1 MIAASRDMLPRGKQ
15 HLPPMKNLLNPQRE
29 IDGILLGFRQAFLR
43 VGAFS
48 FVINLLMLLPA
59 IYMLQIYDRVLV
71 SRSSSTLILLT
82 AIVLVLFILMSVLEY
97 VRSGILVRIGNQ
109 LDIALSSRIFTAAFE
124 RNLQR
129 HGGNPAQALSD
140 LTSIRQFLTGS
151 GIFAF
156 FDTPWTP
163 LFIIVASLLHPL
175 IGLFCLTGGLLL
187 LALAWINEM
196 VTRKPLAE
204 ANTHAVAAGQ
214 YANNNLRN
222 AEVIEAMGMLGNL
235 RQRWQER
242 QQKFLALQSLA
253 SERAG
258 AVGAISRFVRITLQ
272 SLVLGLGAWLALDDT
287 ITGGTMIAGSILMG
301 RALAPVDQ
309 VISVWKQWVAA
320 RAAYHRLNEMLTA
333 FPAVDDKMP
342 LPAPQGEVT
351 IENVTAAPPGSKH
364 AVLKNLA
371 IRINRGD
378 AVAVMGASAAGK
390 SSLARLLVGV
400 WRPQIGHV
408 RLDGADI
415 CSWNKEQLGSHI
427 GYLPQDVELF
437 EGSIAENIARFGE
450 LDSGAIVT
458 AAQMAGVHDM
468 ILHLPQGYDTTIG
481 IDGSSL
487 SGGQKQ
493 RIGLARALYGNPTLI
508 VLDEPNSNLDET
520 GEAALVCAIG
530 RLKTL
535 GRTVVIITHR
545 PATLSAVDKILILRD
560 GAMAAYGPRDE
571 VLTALRQSALPV
583 QA

>member
-1 MIAASRDMLPRGKQ
+1 
-15 HLPPMKNLLNPQRE
+15 MKNLLNPQRE
-29 IDGILLGFRQAFLR
+29 IDKILLGFRQAFLR

-48 FVINLLMLLPA
+48 FVINLLMLMPA

-71 SRSSSTLILLT
+71 SRSSTTLFMLT
-82 AIVLVLFILMSVLEY
+82 AIVLVLFILMSILEF
-97 VRSGILVRIGNQ
+97 VRSGILVRVGNQ
-109 LDIALSSRIFTAAFE
+109 LDVALSSRIFTAAFE

-129 HGGNPAQALSD
+129 QGGNPAQALSD
-140 LTSIRQFLTGS
+140 LTAVRQFLTGA

-156 FDTPWTP
+156 FDTPWIP
-163 LFIIVASLLHPL
+163 IFIIVASLLHPL
-175 IGLFCLTGGLLL
+175 IGLFCLFGGIILF
-187 LALAWINEM
+187 ALAWLNEM

-204 ANTHAVAAGQ
+204 ATTHAIAAGQ

-258 AVGAISRFVRITLQ
+258 VISAVSRFTRITLQ

-287 ITGGTMIAGSILMG
+287 ITGGAMIAGSILMG

-309 VISVWKQWVAA
+309 VIAVWKQLIAA
-320 RAAYHRLNEMLTA
+320 RAAYQRLNEMLSA
-333 FPAVDDKMP
+333 FPVGADQLP
-342 LPAPQGEVT
+342 LPAPHGEVT

-364 AVLKNLA
+364 VVLKNIA

-378 AVAVMGASAAGK
+378 VVGVMGASAAGK

-400 WRPQIGHV
+400 WRPHAGNV

-415 CSWNKEQLGSHI
+415 ARWNKELLGSYI

-437 EGSIAENIARFGE
+437 EGTIAENIARFGE
-450 LDSGAIVT
+450 LDSNAIVA

-468 ILHLPQGYDTTIG
+468 ILRLEQGYDTPIG

-493 RIGLARALYGNPTLI
+493 RIGLARALYGSPVLI
-508 VLDEPNSNLDET
+508 VLDEPNSNLDEI
-520 GEAALVCAIG
+520 GEAALAQAILQAKAKG
-530 RLKTL
+530 S
-535 GRTVVIITHR
+535 TVIVITHR
-545 PATLSAVDKILILRD
+545 PGTLSVVDKILILRE
-560 GAMAAYGPRDE
+560 GSLAAYGPRDE
-571 VLTALRQSALPV
+571 VLAALRQPAPALTV
-583 QA
+583 QTPEKG

>member
-1 MIAASRDMLPRGKQ
+1 
-15 HLPPMKNLLNPQRE
+15 MKNLLNPQRE
-29 IDGILLGFRQAFLR
+29 IDGILLGYRQAFLR

-48 FVINLLMLLPA
+48 FVINMLMLIPA

-71 SRSSSTLILLT
+71 SRSAATLVLLT
-82 AIVLVLFILMSVLEY
+82 VLVLVLFVLMSILEF
-97 VRSGILVRIGNQ
+97 VRSGILVRVGNQ

-129 HGGNPAQALSD
+129 QGGNPAQALSD
-140 LTSIRQFLTGS
+140 LTAVRQFLTGS

-163 LFIIVASLLHPL
+163 IFIIVASLLHPL
-175 IGLFCLTGGLLL
+175 LGLFCLLGGMLL
-187 LALAWINEM
+187 LALAWLNEIL
-196 VTRKPLAE
+196 TRKPLAE
-204 ANTHAVAAGQ
+204 ATTHAIAAGQ

-222 AEVIEAMGMLGNL
+222 AEVIEAMGMLGHL

-258 AVGAISRFVRITLQ
+258 VIGAVSRFVRIALQ

-287 ITGGTMIAGSILMG
+287 ITGGAMIAGSILMG

-309 VISVWKQWVAA
+309 VIGVWKQWVAA

-333 FPAVDDKMP
+333 FPPAKEKMS
-342 LPAPQGEVT
+342 LPPPRGEVT
-351 IENVTAAPPGSKH
+351 IENVTAAPPGGKN

-371 IRINRGD
+371 IRINQGD
-378 AVAVMGASAAGK
+378 VVGVMGASAAGK

-400 WRPQIGHV
+400 WRPQIGNV
-408 RLDGADI
+408 RLDGADVA
-415 CSWNKEQLGSHI
+415 SWNKDELGPYI
-427 GYLPQDVELF
+427 GYLPQDIELF

-450 LDSGAIVT
+450 EDSGAIVA

-468 ILHLPQGYDTTIG
+468 ILHLPQGYDTAIG

-493 RIGLARALYGNPTLI
+493 RIGLARALYGTPALI

-520 GEAALVCAIG
+520 GEAALVSAISH
-530 RLKTL
+530 LKSL
-535 GRTVVIITHR
+535 GRTVVVITHR
-545 PATLSAVDKILILRD
+545 PGTLSAVDKILILRE
-560 GAMAAYGPRDE
+560 GTLAAYGPRDD
-571 VLTALRQSALPV
+571 VLNALRQPALPIPTIS
-583 QA
+583 